1 MFLPDKHVAV
11 DINQIICQTTYLSA
25 RSTIGTAPETMLR
38 SVATS
43 AIAHTECPMDEH
55 FQFDVGGMTDFLY
68 LIQRQLTRKNDTL
81 ETKRGQ
87 GVDMF
92 RRTVVHLRTGV

>member
-1 MFLPDKHVAV
+1 
-11 DINQIICQTTYLSA
+11 
-25 RSTIGTAPETMLR
+25 
-38 SVATS
+38 
-43 AIAHTECPMDEH
+43 MDEH